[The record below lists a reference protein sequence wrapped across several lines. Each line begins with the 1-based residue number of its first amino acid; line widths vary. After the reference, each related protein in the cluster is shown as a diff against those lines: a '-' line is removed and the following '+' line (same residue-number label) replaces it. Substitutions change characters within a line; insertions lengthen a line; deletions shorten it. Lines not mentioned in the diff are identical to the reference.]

1 MIYCEPKTD
10 DTILGEIGEVKSV
23 FLLGCALCANIS
35 YCIHNKFQTPM
46 YKGLEAPINVK
57 REMKRLKQVLAERGV
72 HSDSATLISLC
83 CISDKDVKKVI
94 RKTDQFETVAT
105 LSCEFGRRNTEEYL
119 NGKHVV
125 TTMENKGLMRTI
137 VDQHGLTISFVK
149 EKLYINNK
157 KYSDLENETIKL

>member
-23 FLLGCALCANIS
+23 FLLGCSLCANIS

-46 YKGLEAPINVK
+46 YKGLEAAINVK
-57 REMKRLKQVLAERGV
+57 REMKRLKQLLAERGIR
-72 HSDSATLISLC
+72 SGSATLISLC
-83 CISDKDVKKVI
+83 CISGKDVKKVI
-94 RKTDQFETVAT
+94 QKTEQYEALAT

-157 KYSDLENETIKL
+157 KYCEQDSEL